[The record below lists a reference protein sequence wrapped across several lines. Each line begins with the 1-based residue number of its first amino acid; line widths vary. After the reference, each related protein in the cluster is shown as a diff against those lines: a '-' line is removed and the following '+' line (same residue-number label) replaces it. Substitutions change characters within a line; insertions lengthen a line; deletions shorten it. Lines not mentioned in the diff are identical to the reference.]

1 MEMRSLKALFVL
13 TIPIMLVACGSAD
26 AEDIQTPPTT
36 ITKTVTSTATTT
48 VTETDVTTSMETTT
62 VTEAPEPVAEPD
74 TQVAGI
80 GNADIDSKPRAL
92 VSVPDPA
99 PAPTPAPVY
108 TNYANCAAVRAA
120 GAAPLYAGSPG
131 YSRKLDRDGDGIACE
146 K

>member
-1 MEMRSLKALFVL
+1 MRSLKALFVL
-13 TIPIMLVACGSAD
+13 TIPLMLVAACGSAD

-36 ITKTVTSTATTT
+36 ITSTVTTTATTT

-62 VTEAPEPVAEPD
+62 VTEAAEPVAEPD

-80 GNADIDSKPRAL
+80 GNADSDSKPRAL

-99 PAPTPAPVY
+99 PAPAPVSTY
-108 TNYANCAAVRAA
+108 YQNCSAVRAA

-146 K
+146 